1 MIKVLYVMNGV
12 FHKGGTEAVILNYY
26 NNIDKKK
33 IHIDFLVHGYEIECR
48 DNFTHRYL
56 EKNGSKVFYV
66 TPRGESYFRNKKEVS
81 DILQSNKFD
90 IIHTHMDAAGAFV
103 LREAKRAK
111 IEIRMAHSHNTAS
124 TQKPKNLKSYIHNLV
139 LEYARFKIRNYATH
153 YLACSEAAGEWL
165 FGQENLRN
173 GKVKVLRNAV
183 DCEKLSFNKRM
194 SQQKRKELNINDKF
208 VIGHIGRFA
217 YQKNHE
223 FIIKVF
229 NEIYKRNKD
238 VRLLLIG
245 DGELKKR
252 IEDKVKELSLEQA
265 VLFLGLREDINDLLQ
280 AMDVFFLPS
289 NFEGLPVVGIEAQ
302 AAGLPCIMSDHITR
316 EVDITGL
323 VQFISLD
330 ESVEKWASSVL
341 EIKKSEKE
349 RENTLEKI
357 RRAGYDIKH
366 NAKELESL
374 YVSLY
379 AEFEAIK

>member
-12 FHKGGTEAVILNYY
+12 FLKGGTEAVILNYY
-26 NNIDKKK
+26 NNIDKKQ
-33 IHIDFLVHGYEIECR
+33 IHIDFLVHGYEMECR

-56 EKNGSKVFYV
+56 EQNGSKVFYV
-66 TPRGESYFRNKKEVS
+66 TPRGENYFRNKKEIS
-81 DILQSNKFD
+81 YILQSNKFD

-103 LREAKRAK
+103 LQEAKKAK

-124 TQKPKNLKSYIHNLV
+124 TQKPKNIKEFIHHLV
-139 LEYARFKIRNYATH
+139 LEYARLEIRKYATH

-165 FGQENLRN
+165 FGKGNLRN

-183 DCEKLSFNKRM
+183 DCEKLSFNKEI
-194 SQQKRKELNINDKF
+194 SQQKRKELNLNNKF
-208 VIGHIGRFA
+208 VMGHIGRFS

-229 NEIYKRNKD
+229 NEIYKKDRD
-238 VRLLLIG
+238 VRLVLIG
-245 DGELKKR
+245 DGELRKR
-252 IEDKVKELSLEQA
+252 IEDKVKTLKLEQA
-265 VLFLGLREDINDLLQ
+265 VLFLGLREDISELLQ

-289 NFEGLPVVGIEAQ
+289 NYEGLPVVGIEAQ

-316 EVDITGL
+316 EVDTTGL
-323 VQFISLD
+323 VQFIPLD
-330 ESVEKWASSVL
+330 ESVEKWTSSIL
-341 EIKKSEKE
+341 EIKKSDKE

-379 AEFEAIK
+379 AEFVEE